1 MSNATQTIQATDEIA
16 TPGAAKPLIDTVQQL
31 TALMSKEV
39 ELLKAMRLR
48 DFGELQDRK
57 TALADSYEQ
66 QSAEFRQI
74 PGFAA
79 TLEPRLRE
87 ELKDAVSRMHE
98 VMKVNE
104 TAIKAAR
111 TVNERLARVIL
122 DAVHEQRNSAQGY
135 SNGGIQQT
143 TTAAPPVSVQIDQHL

>member
-1 MSNATQTIQATDEIA
+1 MSQ
-16 TPGAAKPLIDTVQQL
+16 
-31 TALMSKEV
+31 EV

-48 DFGELQDRK
+48 DFGELQTRK
-57 TALADSYEQ
+57 TALAESYEE
-66 QSAEFRQI
+66 QSAEFRKI

-111 TVNERLARVIL
+111 TVNEKLARVIL

-135 SNGGIQQT
+135 SNGGSQQT
-143 TTAAPPVSVQIDQHL
+143 AKSRHACLGTDRPASLGPADANRTTSSRTRSRCLSASHC

>member
-1 MSNATQTIQATDEIA
+1 MSNATQTTQAARDIA
-16 TPGAAKPLIDTVQQL
+16 TPGTAMPLIDTVQQL
-31 TALMSKEV
+31 TALMSEEV

-48 DFGELQDRK
+48 DFGKLQDK
-57 TALADSYEQ
+57 KIALADSYEQ
-66 QSAEFRQI
+66 QSAQFRKV

-79 TLEPRLRE
+79 TLEPRLRA

-111 TVNERLARVIL
+111 SVNERLARVIL

-135 SNGGIQQT
+135 SNGGSQQAAK
-143 TTAAPPVSVQIDQHL
+143 AAPPVSVQIDQQL